1 MEKILKY
8 PVLIDIA
15 IPRKGLLTD
24 TAVVLGFAL
33 LTAAAAQV
41 SFWIGPVPITGQT
54 FAVLLA
60 GAFLGSTRGA
70 LSQLAYL
77 AIGATG
83 IPFWFA
89 AGGIPGIA
97 RLLGPTGGYLIGF
110 VAGAFVTG
118 WLAEKG
124 WDRHIW
130 KTALA
135 MLAGNAV
142 IYVFGLSRLVCFVPR
157 NSALELG
164 LYPFIAGDVIK
175 LAAAS
180 LVLPNV
186 WRMLEYLRK

>member
-1 MEKILKY
+1 MEKTLRY
-8 PVLIDIA
+8 PVLADTI
-15 IPRKGLLTD
+15 IPKKRLLTD
-24 TAVVLGFAL
+24 AVAVLGFAL
-33 LTAAAAQV
+33 LTAASAQI

-70 LSQLAYL
+70 LSQLTYL

-89 AGGIPGIA
+89 AGGVPGIA

-124 WDRHIW
+124 WDRHFW

-135 MLAGNAV
+135 MLAGNAA
-142 IYVFGLSRLVCFVPR
+142 IYTFGLSRLACFVP
-157 NSALELG
+157 SDSVLKLG
-164 LYPFIAGDVIK
+164 LYPFIAGDAIK
-175 LAAAS
+175 LIAAS
-180 LVLPNV
+180 LTLPGS
-186 WRMLEYLRK
+186 WQLLKYLRK